1 MRPPSV
7 VLLCAALPAL
17 VVLPPAAGQDA
28 GRGERLYEQRCSACH
43 SLDADR
49 TGPHHRGVFGRRAG
63 SVSGFA
69 YSPTLRRANIV
80 WARGTLDAWLGN
92 PEALIPGQRMGYAVD
107 NATDRDDIIAYLRQV
122 SPLGS
127 GSQTGNQ
134 R

>member
-7 VLLCAALPAL
+7 LLFCAAVPAL
-17 VVLPPAAGQDA
+17 AALQPAAGQDA
-28 GRGERLYEQRCSACH
+28 GRGEQLYEQRCSACH

-63 SVSGFA
+63 SVEGFA
-69 YSPTLRRANIV
+69 YSPALRRAGVV
-80 WARGTLDAWLGN
+80 WGRETLEAWLVN
-92 PEALIPGQRMGYAVD
+92 PEALIPGQRMGYSVD
-107 NATDRDDIIAYLRQV
+107 NAADRADIIAYLRQV

-127 GSQTGNQ
+127 GLQTGKQ